1 MVQTPVLLQRKTE
14 GSKVCHLQDEVTG
27 SYPGFAKEQTSS
39 SPYHCCLTDQR
50 YCREALHGTP
60 QAKCY
65 ISFSGFMGG
74 GKGGWVATICS
85 LVSPPRWPEY
95 KAKQSIVSP
104 TLCQCLYPSLKPQ
117 VLQRQWADWYVVCC
131 VSSTQRMNEAE
142 RSS

>member
-27 SYPGFAKEQTSS
+27 SYSGFAKKQTSS
-39 SPYHCCLTDQR
+39 PHHCCLTDQR
-50 YCREALHGTP
+50 SCREALHGTP

-65 ISFSGFMGG
+65 ISFSGFMRG
-74 GKGGWVATICS
+74 GKGGRVSTICS
-85 LVSPPRWPEY
+85 LVSPPRWPGY

-104 TLCQCLYPSLKPQ
+104 TLWQCLYPSLKPQ
-117 VLQRQWADWYVVCC
+117 VLQRQWAGWYVVCC

-142 RSS
+142 RSL